1 MDMTLPIALLIDL
14 MFGEP
19 PAIIHPVVGFGKVI
33 EFFDNKYRRRSP
45 YLDFL
50 VGAIS
55 SLVVIGLAFI
65 LSHLP
70 NFLPNPFNLILSI
83 YLLKSSFAI
92 RSLHDHVKRTITP
105 DLEEKRRAVSMIV
118 SRDTKSLDEPHLN
131 SAAIESLSE
140 NINDS
145 VIAPL
150 FYYLIFGLP
159 GAVVYRAVN
168 TLDAMIGYRNE
179 KYEYFGKF
187 AARLDDLLNFVPA
200 RITVLLFLSLGGRKV
215 IRYYRMAKYKIN
227 SDKPIAAMSAV
238 LGVWL
243 EKPNYYKFPGRRP
256 ENEDIKRALKVYWI
270 IVVEFLLI
278 VAIILYGG

>member
-1 MDMTLPIALLIDL
+1 
-14 MFGEP
+14 
-19 PAIIHPVVGFGKVI
+19 
-33 EFFDNKYRRRSP
+33 
-45 YLDFL
+45 
-50 VGAIS
+50 
-55 SLVVIGLAFI
+55 
-65 LSHLP
+65 
-70 NFLPNPFNLILSI
+70 
-83 YLLKSSFAI
+83 
-92 RSLHDHVKRTITP
+92 
-105 DLEEKRRAVSMIV
+105 MIV

>member
-1 MDMTLPIALLIDL
+1 MDIAFPIALLIDL
-14 MFGEP
+14 TLGEP
-19 PAIIHPVVGFGKVI
+19 PAVIHPVVWFGKI
-33 EFFDNKYRRRSP
+33 IGFLDSKYRRRSP
-45 YLDFL
+45 PLDFL
-50 VGAIS
+50 AGVLS
-55 SLVVIGLAFI
+55 SLVVVGFALF
-65 LSHLP
+65 LSYLS
-70 NFLPNPFNLILSI
+70 NLLPNPFNLLLSI

-92 RSLHDHVKRTITP
+92 RSLHDHVKRTITS

-145 VIAPL
+145 VVAPI

-159 GAVVYRAVN
+159 GVIIYRAVN
-168 TLDAMIGYRNE
+168 TLDAMIGYRKE
-179 KYEYFGKF
+179 RYEYFGKF
-187 AARLDDLLNFVPA
+187 AARLDDVLNFIPA
-200 RITVLLFLSLGGRKV
+200 RITVLLFLPLGRRKV

-270 IVVEFLLI
+270 VVVEFLLA
-278 VAIILYGG
+278 VFIILYGG